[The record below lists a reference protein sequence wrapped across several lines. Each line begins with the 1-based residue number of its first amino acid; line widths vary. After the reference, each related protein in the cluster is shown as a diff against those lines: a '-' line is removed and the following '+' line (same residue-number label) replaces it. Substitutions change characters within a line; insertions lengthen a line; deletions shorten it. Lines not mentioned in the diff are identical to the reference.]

1 MQKFINTK
9 YRVSFIILMV
19 LLQLI
24 TGYAK
29 QKNHLTGIDNLEFFN
44 THLNTYI
51 YFGRPTCIDCR
62 NFEQYLLDVLS
73 ENNIQIFYFNTDYW
87 RNREGTQDIYSRFGI
102 DNVPQIIRIDSEGN
116 ISKYNYD
123 QENGDLKDSIKH
135 FLGLDGLKMIRYLEL
150 IEYICLVI
158 SISNF
163 IAIGLVLKKKK
174 QIFKTMYFIN
184 NFGVVTIS
192 NLIIWTEGWYVD
204 ENNLSGS
211 TMSFFLNF
219 CNIALFILNNIMTI
233 NCKKTT

>member
-1 MQKFINTK
+1 M
-9 YRVSFIILMV
+9 
-19 LLQLI
+19 
-24 TGYAK
+24 
-29 QKNHLTGIDNLEFFN
+29 
-44 THLNTYI
+44 
-51 YFGRPTCIDCR
+51 
-62 NFEQYLLDVLS
+62 LS

-102 DNVPQIIRIDSEGN
+102 ENVPQIIRIDSEGN
-116 ISKYNYD
+116 ISRYNYD

-135 FLGLDGLKMIRYLEL
+135 FLGLDGLKMVRYLEL

-163 IAIGLVLKKKK
+163 VAIGLALKKKK

>member
-1 MQKFINTK
+1 MAIISFWSGDNKESGQTLSAAAVATLMALEHN
-9 YRVSFIILMV
+9 YRV
-19 LLQLI
+19 LLIDATFSDDTLERCFWKI
-24 TGYAK
+24 NAK
-29 QKNHLTGIDNLEFFN
+29 KE
-44 THLNTYI
+44 
-51 YFGRPTCIDCR
+51 
-62 NFEQYLLDVLS
+62 
-73 ENNIQIFYFNTDYW
+73 
-87 RNREGTQDIYSRFGI
+87 
-102 DNVPQIIRIDSEGN
+102 
-116 ISKYNYD
+116 
-123 QENGDLKDSIKH
+123 ENGDLKDSIKH

-163 IAIGLVLKKKK
+163 IAIGLTLKKKK

-219 CNIALFILNNIMTI
+219 CNIALFILNNIMII
-233 NCKKTT
+233 NCKKT